1 MTNHPTVHEAVLAVM
16 KDVQAVGKTGV
27 NRDQHYNF
35 RGVDAVVNAVG
46 PAMRQHNLLV
56 LPGAETVEVERYQT
70 KSQTVMKNATVRCTW
85 TVRGPAGDSFQ
96 ITTFGEAA
104 DSGDK
109 AVTKAQS
116 VAWRVAL
123 IQLFAI
129 PTDEPDPDEQHY
141 ERADYGSGQQPRNDR
156 QQGRQQGRQQRPQQH
171 QGTQANQE
179 PPALVR
185 ARDAVLQAAH
195 RVRPQLN
202 PDQLNSW
209 IAEQLRTRNLKSDV
223 IGDLRE
229 LAEDLAKQDVWA
241 EPAPAKEGG
250 DQ

>member
-1 MTNHPTVHEAVLAVM
+1 MTDHLPTVHEAVLAVM

-70 KSQTVMKNATVRCTW
+70 KSQTIMKNATVRCTW
-85 TVRGPAGDSFQ
+85 TVRGPAGDEFK

-141 ERADYGSGQQPRNDR
+141 ERADYGSGQPRNGNR
-156 QQGRQQGRQQRPQQH
+156 QQGRQSRAQGQQQPK
-171 QGTQANQE
+171 GNQE
-179 PPALVR
+179 PSPISR
-185 ARDAVLQAAH
+185 AREAVIQAAH

-209 IAEQLRTRNLKSDV
+209 IAEQLKTRNLKSDV
-223 IGDLRE
+223 LGDLRE
-229 LAEDLAKQDVWA
+229 LADDLSKQDVWA
-241 EPAPAKEGG
+241 EQPAPAKEGE
-250 DQ
+250 QK

>member
-1 MTNHPTVHEAVLAVM
+1 MTEPQVEYGPHSRTLGEIAKALAAFQAEAPTVGKSKTADVKSDRASYSYSYADLADITKAAYPKLGSHGLAFTALPDHGQIYGMLIHESGEYLSGNLPIPGSGM
-16 KDVQAVGKTGV
+16 QALGSSITYARRYLFGCLTGIV
-27 NRDQHYNF
+27 TEEDDDGQ
-35 RGVDAVVNAVG
+35 AATQE
-46 PAMRQHNLLV
+46 ARQHN
-56 LPGAETVEVERYQT
+56 
-70 KSQTVMKNATVRCTW
+70 N
-85 TVRGPAGDSFQ
+85 RGKG
-96 ITTFGEAA
+96 
-104 DSGDK
+104 
-109 AVTKAQS
+109 
-116 VAWRVAL
+116 
-123 IQLFAI
+123 
-129 PTDEPDPDEQHY
+129 
-141 ERADYGSGQQPRNDR
+141 
-156 QQGRQQGRQQRPQQH
+156 QQGRQQRPQQH

-229 LAEDLAKQDVWA
+229 LAEDLAKHDVWA